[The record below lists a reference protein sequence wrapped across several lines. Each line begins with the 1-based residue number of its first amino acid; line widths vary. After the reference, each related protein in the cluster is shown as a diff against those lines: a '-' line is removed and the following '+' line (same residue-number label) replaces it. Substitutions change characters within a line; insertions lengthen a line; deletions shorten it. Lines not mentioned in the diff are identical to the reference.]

1 MTYKMLIGSEQ
12 HAKAFA
18 TMTSE
23 FYIHRTL
30 YADSKTYS
38 ESALLKASKFL
49 VVLAEPGAGKTCL
62 MQSLARKLGTTIVT
76 ANRFVNS
83 NPPIDGENLFIDA
96 YDELAKV
103 DDSGIYK
110 LLGAEKFGHP
120 TTLVISSRSSEWDNA
135 ATCALKEALGEP
147 PLVARFAEFD
157 ENEQRE
163 IFVHHSPGEDY
174 DAFQSEVA
182 RFELEALLPNPQFL
196 KLFIEAYIESGRKF
210 TDKGS
215 IFSMALDRLG
225 REDNLAVKK
234 IGKPLSVNQKVDAA
248 ARVFAILLLSG
259 ADGVTTS
266 EASEDHLYPLLESLG
281 SNAAT
286 RKAILATRMFTPGDV
301 VESHR
306 PVHKIITEYAAAH
319 YLVNR
324 VIDPSDTLSIKR
336 CLTVI
341 APNSAV
347 RYELRGL
354 LGWMATLGNT
364 SIQKAAVE
372 LDPYAVLANGDPS
385 QLEETSKRRLIKGL
399 KETEQ
404 TDPYFRRGDFGR
416 RFGIAGFFSPEVAD
430 EIKLILSEWSNGHL
444 RELVLELLRG
454 SPAIKHLIDE
464 LREITLSPQE
474 HERNRLM
481 ALNCLL
487 DQGSAYDH
495 LSDMAVLIFEASQT
509 SLKLAARVIENRDA
523 TNFDECYL
531 LGYFRVCNHLYRD
544 RKERV
549 EPNNM
554 VHHSVKRL
562 VGSLKISTVES
573 LLNELT
579 NDLVCNCSKG
589 SFECDCRNGTSKII
603 GVLIDRYFELSIGP
617 HDPVRIWKWVQDLRF
632 HSDKQA
638 DQSKSVEV
646 LQTDIVLRQGII
658 ELVFGA
664 LTDIDEIFAAKRN
677 RFDGFSHSGLRF
689 VKDDYKFLVDH
700 AYNTDNPELWE
711 ALAYMARHHY
721 QRDRAQKGPYELR
734 RHMREQAQTKPD
746 LMRAWAKSNHDN
758 DVKEIDRKLRIH
770 NFRYS
775 RRIKRLTNR
784 NRKLDTRNTRFV
796 HENRNLVEGG
806 RHWDC
811 LVRFAH
817 LVLHEPE
824 KIKQEFGDDSL
835 VRNGLRNCLDFITP
849 HVPDMARLAELRCA
863 SQVEDSEVI
872 LFAACLELLR
882 RDGHLNE
889 VPVSHLWVIK
899 ANLETYY
906 PGIKYGEKWTLE
918 CEVNR
923 LAFCSNDDAE
933 KFCREYIEPQLRDP
947 NCDDPRIDLL
957 SHDRI
962 FHPVAP
968 ALAYEWLSGIELMS
982 VPVLDTL
989 FEIVTR
995 HSDQTSLKAL
1005 VDTKCELAMSFSR
1018 PELSPEEKEKR
1029 RAFWL
1034 MRAIYFL
1041 DGTTNPYWGWLT
1053 SDKENVLR
1061 LNEFS
1066 GIMNHYT
1073 HPNWPALTSEKV
1085 EVILNAFFHQWPKVT
1100 LPSNYGTQSPK
1111 GETAYRFLTEVI
1123 RFINIDELN
1132 AAIPVLKRL
1141 LDDEQYSDIHSNM
1154 KSMLAGLEHKKAL
1167 RDFKP
1172 PSPTEIVEML
1182 DHGAVVTVADL
1193 RHLVLQELSN
1203 LQGDIDGGEFGT
1215 IEAFYAGDTR
1225 HGEGKCTRRIAER
1238 LSLVLQPLGIT
1249 VTREHHVNDDKRA
1262 DFTVA
1267 KKLLE
1272 KRLLVVTEVKGQ
1284 WHDKL
1289 YEAASEQLN
1298 NYYAIHPDAEQQGIY
1313 LVIWFGPD
1321 EKVAG
1326 KKRHHIVS
1334 AVELKKRLESNLPCE
1349 LKNSIDV
1356 FVLDVSKK
1364 SKGNNL

>member
-1 MTYKMLIGSEQ
+1 
-12 HAKAFA
+12 
-18 TMTSE
+18 MTSE

-30 YADSKTYS
+30 YSDNKTYS
-38 ESALLKASKFL
+38 EAALLEASRFL

-83 NPPIDGENLFIDA
+83 NSPVDGKNLFIDA

-110 LLGAEKFGHP
+110 LLGAEKIGHP

-135 ATCALKEALGEP
+135 ATCAFKEALGVP
-147 PLVARFAEFD
+147 PFVARLAEFNED
-157 ENEQRE
+157 EQRK
-163 IFVHHSPGEDY
+163 IFVHHSPKEDF

-196 KLFIEAYIESGRKF
+196 KLFIEAYIESGHKF
-210 TDKGS
+210 TNKRS
-215 IFSMALDRLG
+215 IFSTALDHLG
-225 REDNLAVKK
+225 RENNRAVKI
-234 IGKPLSVNQKVDAA
+234 IGEPLSVKQKVDSAS
-248 ARVFAILLLSG
+248 RVFAILLLSG

-266 EASEDHLYPLLESLG
+266 EASESHVYPLLQSL
-281 SNAAT
+281 SVNTAA
-286 RKAILATRMFTPGDV
+286 RKSILATRMFTPGDL

-306 PVHKIITEYAAAH
+306 PVHRIIAEYAAAR

-324 VIDPSDTLSIKR
+324 VTDPTDTLTIKR

-347 RYELRGL
+347 RFELRGL

-385 QLEETSKRRLIKGL
+385 QLEATSKRRLIKGL

-416 RFGIAGFFSPEVAD
+416 QFGIADFFSPEIAD
-430 EIKLILSEWSNGHL
+430 EIKLILSEWPNGHL
-444 RELVLELLRG
+444 RDLVLELLRG

-474 HERNRLM
+474 YERNRLM

-495 LSDMAVLIFEASQT
+495 LSDMAVLISEASQT
-509 SLKLAARVIENRDA
+509 SLKLAARAIENRDA
-523 TNFDECYL
+523 TNFGDCYL
-531 LGYFRVCNHLYRD
+531 LEYFRVCAHLYRD
-544 RKERV
+544 RKERAK
-549 EPNNM
+549 PNNK
-554 VHHSVKRL
+554 VRHSVKRL
-562 VGSLKISTVES
+562 VEKLTIPTVEF

-579 NDLVCNCSKG
+579 SGLVCICSKG
-589 SFECDCRNGTSKII
+589 SFECDCRNGTSKIV
-603 GVLIDRYFELSIGP
+603 GVLLDRYFELSIGP
-617 HDPVRIWKWVQDLRF
+617 HEPAHIWKWVQNLHF

-646 LQTDIVLRQGII
+646 LQTDIGLRQGII

-664 LTDIDEIFAAKRN
+664 LTDIDEIFVAKKN
-677 RFDGFSHSGLRF
+677 CFDGLSHSGLRF

-711 ALAYMARHHY
+711 ALAYMARHQY

-746 LMRAWAKSNHDN
+746 LMRTWAKCNHDA
-758 DVKEIDRKLRIH
+758 KKIERKLRIL

-775 RRIKRLTNR
+775 RRMKRLTNR
-784 NRKLDTRNTRFV
+784 NEKLDTRNIRFV
-796 HENRNLVEGG
+796 HENRDLVEGG
-806 RHWDC
+806 RHWRC
-811 LVRFAH
+811 LVRFAY
-817 LVLHEPE
+817 LVLHEPD
-824 KIKQEFGDDSL
+824 KIEQEFGDDSI

-849 HVPDMARLAELRCA
+849 HVPDMAMLAELRCA
-863 SQVEDSEVI
+863 SQSKESEDI

-889 VPVSHLWVIK
+889 VPVRHLWVVK
-899 ANLETYY
+899 ANLDTYY
-906 PGIKYGEKWTLE
+906 PGIEYGKKRTLE

-923 LAFCSNDDAE
+923 LAFLTDDDAE

-947 NCDDPRIDLL
+947 NCDHPPIEFL

-962 FHPVAP
+962 FYPVAP
-968 ALAYEWLSGIELMS
+968 ALAYEWLRGIELMS
-982 VPVLDTL
+982 VPVLDAL
-989 FEIVTR
+989 FEIVAR

-1005 VDTKCELAMSFSR
+1005 VDAKCKQAMSFSP
-1018 PELSPEEKEKR
+1018 PELSPEEKEER
-1029 RAFWL
+1029 RAFWF

-1041 DGTTNPYWGWLT
+1041 DGTTNPYWCWLT

-1061 LNEFS
+1061 LNERS
-1066 GIMNHYT
+1066 GTMNHYT
-1073 HPNWPALTSEKV
+1073 HPKWPALTSKKV

-1100 LPSNYGTQSPK
+1100 LSSIYGTQSPK

-1123 RFINIDELN
+1123 RFINIDDHD

-1141 LDDEQYSDIHSNM
+1141 LDDEQYSDMHSNM

-1193 RHLVLQELSN
+1193 RHLVLQELSD

-1215 IEAFYAGDTR
+1215 VEPFYAGDTR
-1225 HGEGKCTRRIAER
+1225 LDENCCTKRIAER
-1238 LSLVLQPLGIT
+1238 LSLVLRPSDIT
-1249 VTREHHVNDDKRA
+1249 VTLEHLLKDDKRA

-1267 KKLLE
+1267 KKLPG
-1272 KRLLVVTEVKGQ
+1272 KRLLIVIEVKGQ

-1298 NYYAIHPDAEQQGIY
+1298 NLYSIHPDAGKQGIY
-1313 LVIWFGPD
+1313 LVIWFGSD

-1326 KKRHHIVS
+1326 KKRHDIVS
-1334 AVELKKRLESNLPCE
+1334 AVELKNRLESNLPNE
-1349 LKNSIDV
+1349 LKSSIDV
-1356 FVLDVSKK
+1356 FVLDVSQK
-1364 SKGNNL
+1364 SKGNSL